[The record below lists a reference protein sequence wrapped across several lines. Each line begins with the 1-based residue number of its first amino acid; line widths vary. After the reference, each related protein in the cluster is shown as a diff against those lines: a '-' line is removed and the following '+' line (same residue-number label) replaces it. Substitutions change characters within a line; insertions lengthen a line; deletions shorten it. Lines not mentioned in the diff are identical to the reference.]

1 MNPRVNAVDALR
13 SLALLG
19 ILSVNIWFFAHPEM
33 LTTGMRGDAEGSTA
47 DQLVRFG
54 VSLVFEG
61 KSYVLF
67 SFLFGLS
74 FVFAW
79 ARAYESG
86 ASETRRSIRRFTALI
101 TLGLLHGLF
110 LFAGDILLAYGILGF
125 ILLGMRRIS
134 TRAALLTAGVIYAV
148 MVFVLVVLGL
158 VTMTLEDTMGD
169 AALAFGNP
177 QDAVAAY
184 TGSVTQWFA
193 FQLAAYPSALVS
205 VLFVQGPV
213 AFAAF
218 LVGLV
223 VGRARLVERIVAGEF
238 STKRLMSIGVPTL
251 AVGLALSSIAALL
264 TWGSP
269 GSTGY
274 VPGIG
279 AELLGTAVNFAAGP
293 VQACGYVVLLM
304 VLFRSAERL
313 TAALA
318 PAGRMS
324 LTNYLGQSLI
334 MVILFSGV
342 GFGLGGQLSEVT
354 VGVVVLGIWLAQL
367 ALSHLWF
374 SRFRR
379 GPVEVPFRAWSYR
392 GT

>member
-1 MNPRVNAVDALR
+1 MSPRVNAVDALR
-13 SLALLG
+13 TLALLG
-19 ILSVNIWFFAHPEM
+19 ILSVNIWFFAHPDM
-33 LTTGMRGDAEGSTA
+33 LTTGMRGNPDESAA

-54 VSLVFEG
+54 ASLIFEG

-79 ARAYESG
+79 ARAFESG
-86 ASETRRSIRRFTALI
+86 SSETRRSVRRFTALI
-101 TLGLLHGLF
+101 VLGLLHGLF

-125 ILLGMRRIS
+125 LLLGMRRIS
-134 TRAALLTAGVIYAV
+134 TRAALLTAGVIYTL
-148 MVFVLVVLGL
+148 MVLVLVVLGM
-158 VTMTLEDTMGD
+158 VTMALEDTMGQ
-169 AALAFGNP
+169 AMLTLGES

-193 FQLAAYPSALVS
+193 FQVAAYPVALVS
-205 VLFVQGPV
+205 VLFVQGPL

-218 LVGLV
+218 LAGLV

-238 STKRLMSIGVPTL
+238 STRRLLSIGLPTL
-251 AVGLALSSIAALL
+251 GVGLALSSIAALL
-264 TWGSP
+264 TWGQP
-269 GSTGY
+269 GRTDY
-274 VPGIG
+274 EPGQG
-279 AELLGTAVNFAAGP
+279 AQLLGTAVNLAAGP
-293 VQACGYVVLLM
+293 IQTFGYIVLLL
-304 VLFRSAERL
+304 VLFRSAEKL
-313 TAALA
+313 TVVLA

-334 MVILFSGV
+334 MLVLFSGV
-342 GFGLGGQLSEVT
+342 GFGLGGQLSEVA
-354 VGVVVLGIWLAQL
+354 VGGVVLGIWLTQL

-374 SRFRR
+374 MRFQR
-379 GPVEVPFRAWSYR
+379 GPVEMPFRTWSYR